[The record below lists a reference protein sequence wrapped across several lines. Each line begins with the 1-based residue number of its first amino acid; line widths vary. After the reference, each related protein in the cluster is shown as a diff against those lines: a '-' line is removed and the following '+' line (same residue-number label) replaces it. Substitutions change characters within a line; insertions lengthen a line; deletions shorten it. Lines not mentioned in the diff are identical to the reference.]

1 MIWQSLGEVMCTCVQ
16 SSHPRE
22 GNLYSNEKEDQ
33 LKRKESFQDP
43 KCLVYILMFRLH
55 GAQANV
61 SPPRESILGMALPP
75 VSGAQ
80 TMRTSLIYGEK
91 WLSFQVCMRQ
101 HDKDSKCMTGR
112 RSTGWAR
119 GFYAPWPRTRG
130 HGQGPDLSRAQRQG
144 PWSSFF

>member
-1 MIWQSLGEVMCTCVQ
+1 MCSCVW
-16 SSHPRE
+16 
-22 GNLYSNEKEDQ
+22 YSPPTQEKEICTLMRKEDQ

-91 WLSFQVCMRQ
+91 
-101 HDKDSKCMTGR
+101 
-112 RSTGWAR
+112 
-119 GFYAPWPRTRG
+119 
-130 HGQGPDLSRAQRQG
+130 
-144 PWSSFF
+144 